1 MSILGSTEELGL
13 VHHMNGT
20 LRVVRE
26 RMYLNGAVSKAAVG
40 SPLEREAAHSP
51 LP

>member
-1 MSILGSTEELGL
+1 MSILGSTEGLGL

-26 RMYLNGAVSKAAVG
+26 QMYLNGAVSKAAVG
-40 SPLEREAAHSP
+40 SPLEREAAHSS

>member
-1 MSILGSTEELGL
+1 MSTLGFAEEVGMVDRMSAILS
-13 VHHMNGT
+13 
-20 LRVVRE
+20 VVRE

>member
-13 VHHMNGT
+13 VDHMNGT

-26 RMYLNGAVSKAAVG
+26 RMCLNGAVSKAAVG